1 MALMGKY
8 IYCFVKE
15 SEKITFG
22 SSMIGNLNAPVY
34 TIPYKDISA
43 VVSDA
48 PIIDYDPTRKNILAH
63 QGVINKVI
71 DKYTIIPV
79 AFGTVSNNKKEIE
92 NIIDSKYANFI
103 RLVDYFK
110 DKIELGLK
118 IIWEKDYFNEDI
130 ETEKIKKLKK
140 VVSGEKEEK
149 VLNEKIELGR
159 LVEASILNKREEYN
173 NKIYGALEKISFES
187 KLKEKV
193 PIKTVFS
200 AYFLVQKSK
209 EVEFDKAVERL
220 ADLYKNKLILNY
232 TGPWPPY
239 NFIDVSINIDEENR

>member
-1 MALMGKY
+1 MGKY
-8 IYCFVKE
+8 IYCFIKE

-22 SSMIGNLNAPVY
+22 NSMIGSLNAPVY
-34 TIPYKDISA
+34 TIQYKEISA

-48 PIIDYDPTRKNILAH
+48 PIVDYDPTRKNILAH

-79 AFGTVSNNKKEIE
+79 AFGTVANNKKEIE
-92 NIIDSKYANFI
+92 TIIVSKYANFI

-110 DKIELGLK
+110 DKVELGLK
-118 IIWEKDYFNEDI
+118 ITWDKDYFNEDI
-130 ETEKIKKLKK
+130 ETDKIKRLKEI
-140 VVSGEKEEK
+140 VSGEKEEK

-159 LVEASILNKREEYN
+159 LVEAAILDKREEYN
-173 NKIYGALEKISFES
+173 KKIYKSLEKISFES
-187 KLKEKV
+187 KLKDKV

-209 EVEFDKAVERL
+209 EIEFDKAVEKL
-220 ADLYKNKLILNY
+220 ADLYKNKLVLNY

-239 NFIDVSINIDEENR
+239 NFIDVSISIDEENR